1 MFEAKNGSEALVLL
15 KDQDCDLVLLD
26 ILMPEMDGFE
36 TLAKLKEDPK
46 LRELPVIMISALGE
60 LDSVI
65 RCIEMGADDFL
76 PKPFNRILLRARIG
90 ASLEKK
96 WLRDRER
103 RKTEEL
109 EQTLHLLQLTQR
121 QLVVQATQDSL
132 TGLENRRS
140 VDSHLD
146 RRSENDDPFSVIY
159 IDLNGFKKINDTYG
173 HHSGDNLL
181 KQVGE
186 RLRRVFRSS
195 DIIGRW
201 GGDEFVALVEADG
214 AATQACALR
223 ITNAFSREFS
233 IPFGDTD
240 RQVRVTAA
248 VGIAT
253 RRPGE
258 TIAAVLQ
265 RADADMYQQKLW
277 HTP

>member
-1 MFEAKNGSEALVLL
+1 
-15 KDQDCDLVLLD
+15 
-26 ILMPEMDGFE
+26 
-36 TLAKLKEDPK
+36 
-46 LRELPVIMISALGE
+46 
-60 LDSVI
+60 VI

-109 EQTLHLLQLTQR
+109 EQTLQLLQIAQS
-121 QLVVQATQDSL
+121 QLVVQATHDAL

-146 RRSENDDPFSVIY
+146 RRSGSNDPFSVIY

-173 HHSGDNLL
+173 HQAGDDILR
-181 KQVGE
+181 QVGE
-186 RLRRVFRSS
+186 RLRLAFRSS

-223 ITNAFSREFS
+223 ITESFAREFA
-233 IPFGDTD
+233 IPFGETE
-240 RQVRVTAA
+240 RRVNVTAA

-253 RRPGE
+253 RRRGE

-265 RADADMYQQKLW
+265 RADAEMYEQKLRN
-277 HTP
+277 TP